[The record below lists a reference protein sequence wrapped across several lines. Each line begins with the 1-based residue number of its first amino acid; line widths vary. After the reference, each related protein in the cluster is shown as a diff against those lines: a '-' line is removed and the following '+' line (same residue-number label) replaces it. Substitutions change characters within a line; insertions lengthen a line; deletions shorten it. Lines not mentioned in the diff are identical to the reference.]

1 MIVRLGDYVNI
12 RTGKLDANASSDN
25 GMYPFFTCSKEPL
38 RIDTFSYEC
47 ECVLVAGN
55 GDLNVKYYNGKFD
68 AYQRTYIIESNNH
81 EILNVKYLFYFLDKY
96 LETLRQQSIGGVI
109 KYIKLGNIANAQFP
123 LPELDKQRKIT
134 ETLDKVS
141 DLIAKRKQQLE
152 KLDLLVKSR
161 FVEMFGDV
169 NINNMDFNVCQLCQC
184 LHSIESGKSFVC
196 SDEKRTGFLPAILKL
211 SSVTYGEYNSKENK
225 TLLDEKLFV
234 NTLEIKKDDL
244 LFTRKNTP
252 ELVGMCA
259 YVYETPPMLM
269 MPDLIFRLN
278 TTESCNKIFLWKLIN
293 HDMFRKNIESIS
305 TGSAKSMSNI
315 SKERLG
321 KLKIILPPIELQDQF
336 AEFVKQ
342 TDQIKRIINQSLDK
356 LETLKMAL
364 MQEYFG

>member
-152 KLDLLVKSR
+152 KLDLLVKSK
-161 FVEMFGDV
+161 FVEMFGDPSTNPYKWSKKYFDEISDV
-169 NINNMDFNVCQLCQC
+169 ITDGEHATPKRSQKGIYLLSARNILNHYIQVDDVDYIDEDEYNRISKRIVPNVGDVLISCSG
-184 LHSIESGKSFVC
+184 SIGRCCVVPENFKFQMVRSVALIRFKECINPVFAEWLIV
-196 SDEKRTGFLPAILKL
+196 SDELQRQVFQ
-211 SSVTYGEYNSKENK
+211 SSTQSSQANLFQNK
-225 TLLDEKLFV
+225 
-234 NTLEIKKDDL
+234 IKKL
-244 LFTRKNTP
+244 Y
-252 ELVGMCA
+252 A
-259 YVYETPPMLM
+259 YV
-269 MPDLIFRLN
+269 
-278 TTESCNKIFLWKLIN
+278 
-293 HDMFRKNIESIS
+293 
-305 TGSAKSMSNI
+305 
-315 SKERLG
+315 
-321 KLKIILPPIELQDQF
+321 PPIELQNQF
-336 AEFVKQ
+336 ADFVKQ
-342 TDQIKRIINQSLDK
+342 TEKTRNIINQSLEK
-356 LETLKMAL
+356 IEILKKAL
-364 MQEYFG
+364 MQEYFM